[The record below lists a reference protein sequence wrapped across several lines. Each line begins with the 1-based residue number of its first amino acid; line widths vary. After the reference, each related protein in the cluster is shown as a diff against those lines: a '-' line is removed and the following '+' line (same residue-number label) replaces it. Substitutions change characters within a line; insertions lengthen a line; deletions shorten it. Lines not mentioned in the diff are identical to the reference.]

1 MTDECPTVGY
11 TCVDTMRAKVQAVTD
26 QLEGFVAFLEGTNM
40 SVPSNVILK
49 HYAKCAA
56 LLQEALDD
64 YTEDHGR
71 YGPTT
76 DLHAVQWVLES
87 LKK

>member
-1 MTDECPTVGY
+1 MTEQCPTVGF

-40 SVPSNVILK
+40 PIPANLILK
-49 HYAKCAA
+49 HYTKCAA
-56 LLQEALDD
+56 LLQEALDG
-64 YTEDHGR
+64 YAEDHGM
-71 YGPTT
+71 YGPLA
-76 DLHAVQWVLES
+76 DIQAVQWVLER